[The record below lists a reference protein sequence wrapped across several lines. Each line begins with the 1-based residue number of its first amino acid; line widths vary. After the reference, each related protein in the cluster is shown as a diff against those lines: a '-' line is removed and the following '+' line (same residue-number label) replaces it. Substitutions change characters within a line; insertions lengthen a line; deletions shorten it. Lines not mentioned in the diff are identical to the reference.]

1 MPSPLDPISAK
12 RVEVLRGLA
21 HPSRL
26 LITEALM
33 DGEMC
38 VRELRDIVG
47 DDVSTVSKHLSILRQ
62 AGILNSQKRGL
73 NVFYSLACDCFS
85 EFLKCVD
92 SVCPPASTR
101 SSSRSKRKS
110 CC

>member
-1 MPSPLDPISAK
+1 MLSPLDPISAK
-12 RVEVLRGLA
+12 RVDVLRGLA

-47 DDVSTVSKHLSILRQ
+47 DDLSTVSKHLSILRQ
-62 AGILNSQKRGL
+62 AGILRSQKRGL
-73 NVFYSLACDCFS
+73 NVYYSLACDCFS

-92 SVCPPASTR
+92 SVCPPVSPR
-101 SSSRSKRKS
+101 SSSRSKQNP